1 MGPEHPQRLE
11 KQSGE
16 DSVNVPRTSNL
27 RGAARTWDGAPK
39 GLRCCWDPQ
48 TGSTPEVLELPQD
61 PHPGARPPLP
71 EESQPTLDDAGRGQR
86 GSLPSSPFQLN
97 QRHPWPNQIR
107 SSWEESPAN
116 SLLGLSAP
124 TPVHSRVGG
133 MRVEERAGE
142 WPMH

>member
-16 DSVNVPRTSNL
+16 DSVNLPL
-27 RGAARTWDGAPK
+27 
-39 GLRCCWDPQ
+39 PQ
-48 TGSTPEVLELPQD
+48 TFEKQPEPGGGGGNVGLLGPTD
-61 PHPGARPPLP
+61 RLHPGGPGTATRPSSGARPPLP

-97 QRHPWPNQIR
+97 QCHPWPNQIR

-142 WPMH
+142 